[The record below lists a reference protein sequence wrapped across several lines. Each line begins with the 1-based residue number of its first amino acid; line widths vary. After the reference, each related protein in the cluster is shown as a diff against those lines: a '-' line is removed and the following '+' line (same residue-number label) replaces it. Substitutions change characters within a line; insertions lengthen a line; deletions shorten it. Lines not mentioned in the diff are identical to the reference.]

1 MLRPRLAIVAG
12 IGVTALCGLAVAA
25 ALSDYVSHPEI
36 ANAHVPPVA
45 GTPAP
50 TGGPSLAVAATPAP
64 ITTSVAVPPS
74 PAPPVSREQA
84 ALRILQPLQQQ
95 QRRRRV
101 PRR

>member
-1 MLRPRLAIVAG
+1 
-12 IGVTALCGLAVAA
+12 VAA

-50 TGGPSLAVAATPAP
+50 NGGPSLAVAATPAP
-64 ITTSVAVPPS
+64 VTTSPAVPPS
-74 PAPPVSREQA
+74 TAPQRGPVAEATPSVSREQA
-84 ALRILQPLQQQ
+84 ALRLLQQLQ